1 MDKIVKSKNKNKIRE
16 KVPSLY
22 FKAAKKELVD
32 IKINKIPKKNLKFNN
47 SNRRFGNDITN
58 MIKNHAQFPG
68 FRSFHKKCSSITKK
82 VRLNYINYLILL
94 IIGQY
99 SRNKNNSSV

>member
-22 FKAAKKELVD
+22 FKAAKKELID

-58 MIKNHAQFPG
+58 IIKNHALFPG

>member
-1 MDKIVKSKNKNKIRE
+1 MDKIVKSKNQNKIRE
-16 KVPSLY
+16 KIPSLY

-47 SNRRFGNDITN
+47 SNRRFENDITN
-58 MIKNHAQFPG
+58 IIKNHAQFPG
-68 FRSFHKKCSSITKK
+68 FRSFHKKCSSITKN
-82 VRLNYINYLILL
+82 VRLNYINFFILL

>member
-16 KVPSLY
+16 KIPSLY

-58 MIKNHAQFPG
+58 MVKNHAQFPG

>member
-1 MDKIVKSKNKNKIRE
+1 MDKIVKSKNQNKIRE
-16 KVPSLY
+16 KIPSLY

>member
-1 MDKIVKSKNKNKIRE
+1 MDKIVKSRSKNKIRE
-16 KVPSLY
+16 KVPSIF
-22 FKAAKKELVD
+22 FKAAKKESID

-58 MIKNHAQFPG
+58 MIKNHAQFTG
-68 FRSFHKKCSSITKK
+68 FRSFHKKCSSITKN
-82 VRLNYINYLILL
+82 VRLIYINKLFLL

-99 SRNKNNSSV
+99 SRNKSNTRF